1 MEGWSQVVIDNNLG
15 ILVAGIIAVPL
26 LAALALGITL
36 LLDRIQ
42 GPEDEEEPD
51 AGAPANGRTEA

>member
-1 MEGWSQVVIDNNLG
+1 VIDNNLG
-15 ILVAGIIAVPL
+15 ILIAGIIAVPF
-26 LAALALGITL
+26 LAALALGICV

-42 GPEDEEEPD
+42 RPEDEEEEPP